1 MSEKSSKSS
10 LMKKIAS
17 NARRAAMEIAVLDSE
32 VKNSALE
39 KIASELI
46 KRRGEIL
53 EENSRDLADA
63 EKNDTGKNKIGAA
76 LTERLMIDN
85 KRVEAMS
92 EGIAE
97 VARLEDPVGRV
108 VPFGKRPNGLSIEKM
123 RIPLGVIGMVYESR
137 PNVTADSAALCLKSG
152 NSVILRGGSESLRS
166 NIAIGKIISDCL
178 SACGINP
185 SAVSVVPD
193 ADRKHILE
201 MLKLDGLIDLIIPRG
216 GEALIRFVTENSA
229 IPVLKHYKGICHI
242 FVDESAKTDMA
253 VDICVNAK
261 VQRPGVCNAMETML
275 VHEKAAANFLPVVA
289 KEMTKNG
296 VVLKGCPKTTELVPD
311 CGEATEKDWETE
323 HLALVLGIRV
333 VKDIEEAMDH
343 ISKYGS
349 MHTDSIITEDAENAR
364 RFLREVESSA
374 VIHNASTRFNDGF
387 ELGMGAEIGI
397 STTKIHAFGPMGLE
411 ELTSEKFVVRGNGQ
425 TRN

>member
-1 MSEKSSKSS
+1 MLEKSSKSS

-17 NARRAAMEIAVLDSE
+17 DARRAKEGLAVLDSGA
-32 VKNSALE
+32 KNSALE
-39 KIASELI
+39 KIASELV
-46 KRRGEIL
+46 KRRGEIF
-53 EENSRDLADA
+53 EENAKDLADA
-63 EKNDTGKNKIGAA
+63 GKNKTDAA
-76 LTERLMIDN
+76 FIDRLAIDD
-85 KRVEAMS
+85 KKVEAMS
-92 EGIAE
+92 RGITE
-97 VARLEDPVGRV
+97 VARLEDPVGQTA
-108 VPFGKRPNGLSIEKM
+108 PFGKRPNGLVVEKM

-152 NSVILRGGSESLRS
+152 NAVILRGGSESLRS
-166 NIAIGKIISDCL
+166 NAAIGKIIRDCL

-193 ADRKHILE
+193 TDRKHILE
-201 MLKLDGLIDLIIPRG
+201 MLKLDGFIDLIIPRG

-242 FVDESAKTDMA
+242 FVDESAKSDMA

-275 VHEKAAANFLPVVA
+275 VHEKTAESFLPVVA
-289 KEMTKNG
+289 EKMKKNG
-296 VVLKGCPKTTELVPD
+296 VVIKGCPKTASLIPNCEPAS
-311 CGEATEKDWETE
+311 EEDWEKE
-323 HLALVLGIRV
+323 HLALVLGVRV
-333 VKDIEEAMDH
+333 VKDIEEAMGH

-349 MHTDSIITEDAENAR
+349 MHTDSIITENSENAR
-364 RFLREVESSA
+364 LFLRGVESSA
-374 VIHNASTRFNDGF
+374 VMHNASTRFNDGF

-411 ELTSEKFVVRGNGQ
+411 ELTSEKFIVRGSGQ
-425 TRN
+425 TRQ

>member
-1 MSEKSSKSS
+1 MAEKPSKSS
-10 LMKKIAS
+10 FIKKIAL
-17 NARRAAMEIAVLDSE
+17 NARLAATEIAVFDSE
-32 VKNSALE
+32 AKNAALE

-46 KRRGEIL
+46 KRRAEIL
-53 EENSRDLADA
+53 EENSKDLADA
-63 EKNDTGKNKIGAA
+63 EKNKTGGALA
-76 LTERLMIDN
+76 ERLMIDN
-85 KRVEAMS
+85 RRVEEMS

-97 VARLEDPVGRV
+97 VARLEDPVGQV
-108 VPFGKRPNGLSIEKM
+108 VPFMKRPNGLVVEKM

-193 ADRKHILE
+193 ADRKHVLE

-216 GEALIRFVTENSA
+216 GEALIRFVAENSS

-253 VDICVNAK
+253 VDICVNSK

-289 KEMTKNG
+289 EKMTKND
-296 VVLKGCPKTTELVPD
+296 VTMKGCPKTAALVAN
-311 CGEATEKDWETE
+311 CKKATEKDWETE
-323 HLALVLGIRV
+323 HLGLVLGIRV

-349 MHTDSIITEDAENAR
+349 MHTDSIITENTENAR
-364 RFLREVESSA
+364 RFLRGVESSA
-374 VIHNASTRFNDGF
+374 VMHNASTRFNDGG

-397 STTKIHAFGPMGLE
+397 STTKIHAFGPMGLK